1 MSTPTDTPTRELDH
15 TADIPGGDVMPSV
28 TPDNAGDH
36 AGARRGRRVL
46 IIVLAAAAIL
56 LCLIGG
62 GLAWNH
68 HLDTQAREAY
78 QTAAAT
84 QDQATAAL
92 AAAVADAQQ
101 TLTDS
106 EGKVAD
112 EQTRTDLQDLIDQAG
127 GIGRAGVLNPEEATR
142 GQLDDAAQA
151 ATDQAGAAAVLADKL
166 TAQVQ
171 VVKGSM
177 DEFAIQEAKDG
188 LQDDV
193 DVVKTS
199 ADAAR
204 AAIDASAG
212 KVADEQVRQDAEA
225 SRTAALGAVTKA
237 QELLDADDATADALN
252 TTSSTLRDANTEL
265 VAKTKAV
272 TDAQAAWQQ
281 AQDAAAAAASA
292 ATGASGGSGY
302 AYTSAGSSSGGSGYG
317 GGSSSSAGDGYD
329 PNFPEYVYDDDGWQH
344 HQIQP
349 GDDGSYTGGIICM
362 DECG

>member
-1 MSTPTDTPTRELDH
+1 MSTPTDTPTRELDP
-15 TADIPGGDVMPSV
+15 TADTPGGDATPSA
-28 TPDNAGDH
+28 TPGNAGDH
-36 AGARRGRRVL
+36 AGARRGRRIL
-46 IIVLAAAAIL
+46 IIVLAVAAIL

-78 QTAAAT
+78 TAAITAHNAAV
-84 QDQATAAL
+84 DSLGAAL
-92 AAAVADAQQ
+92 SDAQ
-101 TLTDS
+101 TTMDDS
-106 EGKVAD
+106 ENAVAD
-112 EQTRTDLQDLIDQAG
+112 EQTRTDLQDLIDQADR
-127 GIGRAGVLNPEEATR
+127 IGRAGVLNPEEATR

-199 ADAAR
+199 ADTAR

-281 AQDAAAAAASA
+281 AQDSAAAAASA

-317 GGSSSSAGDGYD
+317 GGSSSSAGGGGSSGYPESVTTNDGRTHY
-329 PNFPEYVYDDDGWQH
+329 
-344 HQIQP
+344 QIQP
-349 GDDGSYTGGIICM
+349 GDDGSYTGGIICEG
-362 DECG
+362 DCG